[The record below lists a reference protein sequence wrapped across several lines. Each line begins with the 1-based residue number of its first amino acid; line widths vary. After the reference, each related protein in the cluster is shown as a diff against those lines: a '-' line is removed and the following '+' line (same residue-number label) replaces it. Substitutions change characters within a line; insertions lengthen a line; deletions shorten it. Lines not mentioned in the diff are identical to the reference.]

1 MNKKAAGID
10 ATKAPNRGHKK
21 ATGIDATKIPNKGRR
36 THNISIRVTEDL
48 YHLAAQA
55 AQRDAR
61 SMANWIEIL
70 IVQAVGANPPPRRGV
85 RILDKDERGARIRNG
100 LRTIHAEATLEPAG
114 GE

>member
-10 ATKAPNRGHKK
+10 ASKV
-21 ATGIDATKIPNKGRR
+21 PNKGRR

-70 IVQAVGANPPPRRGV
+70 IVQAVGATTPPRSGV
-85 RILDKDERGARIRNG
+85 RIIDKTDRTNRINKG
-100 LRTIHAEATLEPAG
+100 LRAIREAEALEPAG
-114 GE
+114 GD